1 MVSDNGLASIEVVA
15 LQVSLSGISAAFQ
28 SAGHAHQF
36 THRHPRR
43 EWEPSRGGDL
53 AANADGGRINLDE
66 TLVYEHTVSRQQMQV
81 SSCVSRQRLG
91 EIHVEE
97 LGFALIVAEDLRVAQ
112 IGVRRKAARQK
123 DSVPQGQVA
132 ISFVD
137 AGFTHLTVDHDR
149 TRILEI
155 KPAEDSYRLEWLQ
168 RWSLRTGLVD
178 NGAELEW
185 QT

>member
-1 MVSDNGLASIEVVA
+1 MFSDNGLASIEVVA

-28 SAGHAHQF
+28 SAGDAHQF

-81 SSCVSRQRLG
+81 SSCVSRQGLG

-112 IGVRRKAARQK
+112 IGVRPKPARQN
-123 DSVPQGQVA
+123 DGIPQGRAA
-132 ISFVD
+132 ISFV
-137 AGFTHLTVDHDR
+137 R
-149 TRILEI
+149 
-155 KPAEDSYRLEWLQ
+155 
-168 RWSLRTGLVD
+168 
-178 NGAELEW
+178 AEL
-185 QT
+185 TPLPSDPSCDGSRYTN